1 VEAQITNIADEI
13 TYNTHDIDDGVS
25 AGILNLDELAELDI
39 WDEAIREVADKAGHA
54 DATRQRYQ
62 IIRALINQQITDVIQ
77 TTHENLVQHGL
88 QAVEDV
94 RNLGC
99 NVVDYSTGLVG
110 KNNQL
115 RAYLMDNFYRQYRV
129 MRMSRKAARFIGDMF
144 NEYREDPRQLPPPVQ
159 RDMETMPLERAIC
172 DYIAGMTDR
181 YALDEHK
188 RLFDPYE
195 KV

>member
-1 VEAQITNIADEI
+1 M
-13 TYNTHDIDDGVS
+13 
-25 AGILNLDELAELDI
+25 
-39 WDEAIREVADKAGHA
+39 
-54 DATRQRYQ
+54 
-62 IIRALINQQITDVIQ
+62 
-77 TTHENLVQHGL
+77 QHGL